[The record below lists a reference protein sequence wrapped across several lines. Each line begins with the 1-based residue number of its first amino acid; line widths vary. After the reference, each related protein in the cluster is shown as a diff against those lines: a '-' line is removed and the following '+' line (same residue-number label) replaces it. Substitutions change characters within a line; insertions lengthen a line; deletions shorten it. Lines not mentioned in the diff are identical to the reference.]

1 MHHDLTATTI
11 ADRYHL
17 LRRIG
22 QGGFA
27 TVYEALDRKLGK
39 KVAVKVLSP
48 RFAAKEEYRR
58 RFVQE
63 ARAAAR
69 LHHRLLVDVTDHGVT
84 PDGLFYIV
92 MEHLQGFSLGERL
105 REQPGPLPWRQ
116 VVAITIEVV
125 KALEVAHQHGIV
137 HRDVKPGNVFLVGG
151 LLEGP
156 DLQVKLLDLGIAKV
170 HYDVPDDEM
179 PETRESQGAPGTPE
193 YMAPEQITGGA
204 KGPSVDL
211 YAVGVLMYRLLTG
224 ALPFTSKTSWEVLRM
239 HVDDPPV
246 PPTTR
251 APEAQIPPD
260 LEAIVLRLMAKR
272 PEGRHA
278 SATELRLAL
287 LDLLQ
292 RIPIPSL
299 TPPRPRP
306 RLLGPERTLR
316 LTTTFM
322 RGTLAVTVLMLATLF
337 TVPAASR
344 PKPRPRVIEVT
355 DPDTKPNP
363 SPDPKPA
370 PKSAP
375 NTTPPLEP
383 TPTTTANPPP
393 PDDEVVIDDPSPA
406 SGTNLQ
412 LPGITPPKPPSP
424 PKNPDPGPAPSS
436 SSSSS
441 PNQPRAAVLRQI
453 QKARPTIESKCKQN
467 TVPSPI
473 TAELLIDL
481 STGVPIVTTP
491 ADRTRAGACLRDQ
504 LSALRFRTSGPGV
517 LTIRETFDL

>member
-1 MHHDLTATTI
+1 MHHDLTGTTI

-27 TVYEALDRKLGK
+27 TVYEALDRKLDK

-69 LHHRLLVDVTDHGVT
+69 LRHRLLVDVTDHGVS
-84 PDGLFYIV
+84 PDGLFYFV
-92 MEHLQGFSLGERL
+92 MEHLQGISLGERL

-151 LLEGP
+151 VLEGP

-193 YMAPEQITGGA
+193 YMAPEQITGGS

-211 YAVGVLMYRLLTG
+211 YAVGILMYRLLTG
-224 ALPFTSKTSWEVLRM
+224 ALPFTSKTNWEVLRM

-246 PPTTR
+246 PPCAR
-251 APEAQIPPD
+251 APEAAIPPA

-292 RIPIPSL
+292 RTPTPSL
-299 TPPRPRP
+299 APPPLRT
-306 RLLGPERTLR
+306 RLLGPERVLR

-322 RGTLAVTVLMLATLF
+322 RATLAVTVLMLATLF

-344 PKPRPRVIEVT
+344 PQPRLRVVELTDPAPDPEPRPT
-355 DPDTKPNP
+355 
-363 SPDPKPA
+363 PDPKPT
-370 PKSAP
+370 P
-375 NTTPPLEP
+375 TPPQSTPATTKPPPAPEEDDVTLDPDDP
-383 TPTTTANPPP
+383 TPPNGAR
-393 PDDEVVIDDPSPA
+393 
-406 SGTNLQ
+406 LQ
-412 LPGITPPKPPSP
+412 LPVVPKKPPQ
-424 PKNPDPGPAPSS
+424 DPGPRPPSS
-436 SSSSS
+436 SSPSS
-441 PNQPRAAVLRQI
+441 PDSQRAAILRQI
-453 QKARPTIESKCKQN
+453 QKARPAIDSKCKKN
-467 TVPSPI
+467 TITKPI
-473 TAELLIDL
+473 TAEILIDL
-481 STGVPIVTTP
+481 STGIPTVQTP
-491 ADRTRAGACLRDQ
+491 GDRSPTGACLRGQ
-504 LSALRFRTSGPGV
+504 LATLRFRPSGPGL
-517 LTIRETFDL
+517 LTLRETFDL